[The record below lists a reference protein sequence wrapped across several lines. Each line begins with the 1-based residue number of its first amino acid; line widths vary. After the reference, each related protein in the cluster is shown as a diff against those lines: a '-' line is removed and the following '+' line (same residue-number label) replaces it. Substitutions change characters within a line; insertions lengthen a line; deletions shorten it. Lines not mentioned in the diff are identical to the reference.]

1 MKKVSVFAVVVLVSV
16 VLVGSAF
23 AAQKTQR
30 HGAYGS
36 AGCGLGSLVFQDQP
50 GMVQVLAATTNGTFG
65 SQTFGITSGTSNCP
79 TPSSLAK
86 NDRLNEFVVAN
97 MDNLAKDIAKGSG
110 ESLEAFADLL
120 QVPVE
125 KRPEFAQKLQAN
137 FASIFSSESVVL
149 ANVVDNAVA
158 VSAN

>member
-1 MKKVSVFAVVVLVSV
+1 MKKVFVVAVVVMLSV
-16 VLVGSAF
+16 ALVGTAF
-23 AAQKTQR
+23 AAGKK
-30 HGAYGS
+30 GAYGA

-50 GMVQVLAATTNGTFG
+50 GIIQIFAATTNGTFA

-79 TPSSLAK
+79 GPSAMAK

-110 ESLEAFADLL
+110 EALEAFADLL
-120 QVPVE
+120 QIPAE
-125 KRPEFAQKLQAN
+125 KRAEFAGKLQAN
-137 FASIFSSESVVL
+137 FASIFTSESVVM
-149 ANVVDNAVA
+149 AGVVDNALA